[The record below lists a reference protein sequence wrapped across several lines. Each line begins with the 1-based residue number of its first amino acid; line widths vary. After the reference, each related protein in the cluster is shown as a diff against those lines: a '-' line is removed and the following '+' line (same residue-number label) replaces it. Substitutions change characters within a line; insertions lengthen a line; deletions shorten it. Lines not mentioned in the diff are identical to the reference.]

1 MQKWGG
7 GMAQAVQNLP
17 SKHEALSLNH
27 SAAKKKRKRKKSTF
41 QFLLWKQKLRYL
53 LRSFSFLLICD
64 PTHVT

>member
-27 SAAKKKRKRKKSTF
+27 SAAKKKKKKKKKKIHVSIFTVEAEI
-41 QFLLWKQKLRYL
+41 KIPSQKLL
-53 LRSFSFLLICD
+53 LSADL
-64 PTHVT
+64 